1 MEDSTS
7 LVQYK
12 TTDDILQD
20 MRGII
25 EVSREKA
32 YQAVNLALVRRN
44 WLLGY
49 RIAQEIL
56 KGGERAEYGLEVIK
70 KLSKELTREYGKGF
84 TTSNLYSFYQFYK
97 AFPEIFHTACGK
109 SFPALSWSHYR
120 TLLQVKD
127 EKARN
132 WYAKETEE
140 QGWAVRTLQRNIDT
154 QYYHRLL
161 SSQRKEPVE
170 EEMKNLVAEYQQD
183 KLAYL

>member
-7 LVQYK
+7 LVQYE

-70 KLSKELTREYGKGF
+70 KLSKELTSEYGKGF

-97 AFPEIFHTACGK
+97 AFPEIFHTACG
-109 SFPALSWSHYR
+109 
-120 TLLQVKD
+120 
-127 EKARN
+127 
-132 WYAKETEE
+132 
-140 QGWAVRTLQRNIDT
+140 
-154 QYYHRLL
+154 
-161 SSQRKEPVE
+161 
-170 EEMKNLVAEYQQD
+170 
-183 KLAYL
+183 